1 FDRSGE
7 PPQFTKSAAQRPL
20 SDHRTTPKIPTKRIY
35 PSPKSDNDPDATESD
50 GEPQLRDM
58 EQFRAPGRANRSGRT
73 QIDHDVFEGLPV
85 RQWRELAA
93 TVTAGP
99 TIGQDNNLTPLK
111 GAWPELPMPR
121 DAHMLSPMSQQ
132 LLRAARAG
140 RLYRPSTVPSADP
153 DDQKENADE
162 EEKPEE
168 RGFVVKKWTPLP
180 RHLEQPEPEF
190 LAKRRKGLPSAHG
203 GGVASAPD
211 SLAGLTVIGAPTRK
225 TKVRQTDEV
234 GNVTV
239 WEVIVPEGQ
248 TVEGEIIEEAAVV
261 EVPPVA
267 AAAPGTVIEGVGVV
281 NSDGVVVA
289 SDLLQPALQRRR
301 PPPPKRKGKKGGPG
315 RKKRVTFSGADGTTG
330 LGSTGAITLSS
341 TVQLASSDG
350 IKLDGAA
357 ESVVS
362 ETQEDTQMV
371 DIQEGDEDEGEGSDD
386 GEEGEEGSDEDRE
399 AGELTDEEG
408 VQDATQPNPQSTSHD
423 AAPASLPPPTI
434 DTTPTTALPPSLP
447 SKPASPAL
455 PLKPASSSLPL
466 KPPSPARDPSSSPEM
481 PLART
486 GRSRQSS
493 LTDPLIIQPPAAAD
507 ADAAAATAA
516 VATVESQQDL
526 EDGEISPDLF
536 GSLERHLEDERHEAD
551 PIDGSPNSR
560 LLDTCTMPFSQA
572 ALRHPHA
579 RTRGPPTKQ
588 EHVLSG
594 QAKAPLVIVA
604 EDDAEDRWNRW
615 RLLHRASSSSLPC
628 LRPVHPSLPAPS
640 PPVNPPSPPCPDAS
654 APPDRVDV

>member
-50 GEPQLRDM
+50 GEPQLQDVRTPRPRTRLQEPSPVSGSARKRAAAAAAAAKPSSLPRVKLRFRM

-85 RQWRELAA
+85 RQWRELEA

-99 TIGQDNNLTPLK
+99 TIGQDNSLTPLK

-203 GGVASAPD
+203 GGVASTPD

-225 TKVRQTDEV
+225 TKVRKTDEA

-301 PPPPKRKGKKGGPG
+301 PPPPKRKGKKGGLG

-330 LGSTGAITLSS
+330 LSSTGAITLSS

-350 IKLDGAA
+350 TKLDGAA
-357 ESVVS
+357 EGVVS
-362 ETQEDTQMV
+362 ETQDDTQMV
-371 DIQEGDEDEGEGSDD
+371 DIQEADEDEGEGSDD

-399 AGELTDEEG
+399 EGELTDEEG

-423 AAPASLPPPTI
+423 AASASLPPPTI
-434 DTTPTTALPPSLP
+434 DTAPTTALPPSLL
-447 SKPASPAL
+447 SKPASPAR

-493 LTDPLIIQPPAAAD
+493 LTDPPSIQPP
-507 ADAAAATAA
+507 ADAAAAAAATAT

-536 GSLERHLEDERHEAD
+536 GSLERHLEDERHEA
-551 PIDGSPNSR
+551 
-560 LLDTCTMPFSQA
+560 
-572 ALRHPHA
+572 
-579 RTRGPPTKQ
+579 
-588 EHVLSG
+588 
-594 QAKAPLVIVA
+594 
-604 EDDAEDRWNRW
+604 
-615 RLLHRASSSSLPC
+615 
-628 LRPVHPSLPAPS
+628 
-640 PPVNPPSPPCPDAS
+640 
-654 APPDRVDV
+654 

>member
-1 FDRSGE
+1 MSTIKDPREIGAPEPQDFQAAYILTLFSKDCHANDLSEARLRAFDRSGE
-7 PPQFTKSAAQRPL
+7 PPQFTEPAAQRPP
-20 SDHRTTPKIPTKRIY
+20 SDHRTTPKKRTKRIY
-35 PSPKSDNDPDATESD
+35 PSPNSDTSGLPGQAQDFKSHPQSPDPLTNA
-50 GEPQLRDM
+50 PQQQQQSPLLSRASSFDSGFLLTTQM

-85 RQWRELAA
+85 RQWRELEA

-140 RLYRPSTVPSADP
+140 RVYRPSTAPSADP

-168 RGFVVKKWTPLP
+168 RGFVVRKWTPLP
-180 RHLEQPEPEF
+180 RHLEQPEPVF

-203 GGVASAPD
+203 GGIAAAPD
-211 SLAGLTVIGAPTRK
+211 SLAGLTVVGAPTRK
-225 TKVRQTDEV
+225 TKVRKTDEA

-289 SDLLQPALQRRR
+289 SELLQPAPQRRR
-301 PPPPKRKGKKGGPG
+301 PPPPKRKGKKSGPG
-315 RKKRVTFSGADGTTG
+315 RKKRVTFSGAVGMTD
-330 LGSTGAITLSS
+330 LSSTGTVTLSS
-341 TVQLASSDG
+341 TAQLTSSDG

-357 ESVVS
+357 EGVVS
-362 ETQEDTQMV
+362 ETQGDTRMV
-371 DIQEGDEDEGEGSDD
+371 DAEEVDEDEGEGSDD
-386 GEEGEEGSDEDRE
+386 GEEGEEGSDDDRE
-399 AGELTDEEG
+399 EGELSEEEG
-408 VQDATQPNPQSTSHD
+408 VQDPTRPNAQPARHD
-423 AAPASLPPPTI
+423 AAPPSLPPPTI
-434 DTTPTTALPPSLP
+434 DAAPTAALPPSLP
-447 SKPASPAL
+447 PKPASPA
-455 PLKPASSSLPL
+455 PPPKPASSLLPP

-486 GRSRQSS
+486 EHGHQSS
-493 LTDPLIIQPPAAAD
+493 LNDPSLTQPPAAAD
-507 ADAAAATAA
+507 AAAAAATAA
-516 VATVESQQDL
+516 AAAATIESQHDL

-536 GSLERHLEDERHEAD
+536 GSLERHLEDERHEA
-551 PIDGSPNSR
+551 
-560 LLDTCTMPFSQA
+560 
-572 ALRHPHA
+572 
-579 RTRGPPTKQ
+579 
-588 EHVLSG
+588 
-594 QAKAPLVIVA
+594 
-604 EDDAEDRWNRW
+604 
-615 RLLHRASSSSLPC
+615 
-628 LRPVHPSLPAPS
+628 
-640 PPVNPPSPPCPDAS
+640 
-654 APPDRVDV
+654 